1 MKKLL
6 LHTCCAPCA
15 SGCIERL
22 VAEEREVTLYFS
34 NSNINA
40 AEEFE
45 KRLETVC
52 KFAKAFQLEVLVDD
66 YDHAAWFRRSR
77 IMRISRN
84 AASAAPHVSDIRS
97 GAPRKRRRSWG

>member
-66 YDHAAWFRRSR
+66 YDHAAWL
-77 IMRISRN
+77 
-84 AASAAPHVSDIRS
+84 AHVSDIRS